1 MTSPVLLHRRRNNLQ
16 SIVTIDGTILTIRRY
31 LSRMTLGAPRL
42 DGASRPYDNPRV
54 AAAELLVLLVIGG
67 ACYAALAPLRRAIE
81 RRWLRRQARGPGRI
95 IPLVRDGE
103 DVYR

>member
-1 MTSPVLLHRRRNNLQ
+1 
-16 SIVTIDGTILTIRRY
+16 
-31 LSRMTLGAPRL
+31 
-42 DGASRPYDNPRV
+42 V

-81 RRWLRRQARGPGRI
+81 RRWLRRQTRRPGRI

-103 DVYR
+103 GVYRRRGRKSDGDQR